1 MKNLN
6 RNVAIFYIKTFNMS
20 ITWLIFLD
28 FGMIIVV
35 LRQRNQFN

>member
-6 RNVAIFYIKTFNMS
+6 RNVAIFYMKTFNMP

-35 LRQRNQFN
+35 LVQRNQFN